1 MHMGQ
6 GSELVY
12 STQPRRCG
20 VPRRAEASR
29 MAPTSP
35 CLFVR
40 GWGEWRKQKEA
51 DVSVGEGRLWHT
63 SQDHAR
69 QKTTHVV

>member
-12 STQPRRCG
+12 STQPRRWG
-20 VPRRAEASR
+20 VPRRADASR

-35 CLFVR
+35 CL
-40 GWGEWRKQKEA
+40 
-51 DVSVGEGRLWHT
+51 
-63 SQDHAR
+63 HAH
-69 QKTTHVV
+69 KMGGVTLDL